1 MREARMCP
9 PVPMRPRMC
18 TDAQLSNARLW
29 CHGSERLA
37 PDKTKETEMARNSGG
52 MMIPTPKGGG
62 LVKILIGIAIVGF
75 IFLMFKHPTD
85 AAGMTTDA
93 GNSIGDALDS
103 VATFVQHLR

>member
-9 PVPMRPRMC
+9 PVPMRPILC
-18 TDAQLSNARLW
+18 TDVQLADARLW

-37 PDKTKETEMARNSGG
+37 PNKIKEAEMARNNGG
-52 MMIPTPKGGG
+52 MMIPTPKGG

-75 IFLMFKHPTD
+75 IFLIFKHPTD
-85 AAGMTTDA
+85 AAGMTTDT

-103 VATFVQHLR
+103 IATFVQHLR